1 MSAKIK
7 SIQPLQPFLNPTKLM
22 PKQKKIEP
30 LVGEELLKKV
40 KELETLSK
48 EDKAKECGYYT
59 ITKNNV
65 ERVNMMKFLNALID
79 AEGIQLDT
87 SPSANGRGGRS
98 ASYRISVQSNG
109 NLLIGSAYTKQ
120 MGLEPGDEFVITL
133 GKKHIRLR
141 QIDSEENVDAELV
154 EATA

>member
-1 MSAKIK
+1 
-7 SIQPLQPFLNPTKLM
+7 M

-30 LVGEELLKKV
+30 LLGEELLKKV
-40 KELETLSK
+40 KELENESK
-48 EDKAKECGYYT
+48 EDKAKKCGYYT
-59 ITKNNV
+59 VTKNGI

-79 AEGIQLDT
+79 AEGIQLDST
-87 SPSANGRGGRS
+87 PSANGRGGRS

-120 MGLEPGDEFVITL
+120 MNLKPGDEFLITL

-141 QIDSEENVDAELV
+141 QVDPEDRENDEAI

>member
-1 MSAKIK
+1 
-7 SIQPLQPFLNPTKLM
+7 M
-22 PKQKKIEP
+22 PKHKKIEP
-30 LVGEELLKKV
+30 LIGEELLKKV
-40 KELETLSK
+40 KELETISK
-48 EDKAKECGYYT
+48 DDKAKQCGYYT
-59 ITKNNV
+59 VTKNGI

-79 AEGIQLDT
+79 AEGIQLDS

-109 NLLIGSAYTKQ
+109 NLLIGAAYTKQ
-120 MGLEPGDEFVITL
+120 MNLQPGDEFVITL

-141 QIDSEENVDAELV
+141 QIDSESVEDAEV

>member
-1 MSAKIK
+1 MA
-7 SIQPLQPFLNPTKLM
+7 
-22 PKQKKIEP
+22 KQKKIEP

-40 KELETLSK
+40 KELESLSK
-48 EDKAKECGYYT
+48 EEKAKECGYYT
-59 ITKNNV
+59 ITKNGI

-87 SPSANGRGGRS
+87 SAGANGRGGRS

-120 MGLEPGDEFVITL
+120 MNLKPGDEFIITL

-141 QIDSEENVDAELV
+141 QVDSDDSEVSEAM